1 MAEDPF
7 VPAGDIAGA
16 ASGAEPRAGPVPACG
31 GTEK

>member
-1 MAEDPF
+1 MTEGPV

-31 GTEK
+31 GTER